1 MRRAVAITFC
11 LFLVG
16 SVAAWAQEARHTT
29 LKRSARNRSYRA
41 PSVSKA
47 KSRVICPIFTQSQYP
62 YQALG
67 IKLGDPVALT
77 YKYYPNK
84 HWSFAADAG
93 KVASGLYSKYYR
105 KQFGNYVGSD
115 TVNNDNTEQTIK
127 YLSHRV
133 ITDWYLEAKF
143 LYQWDAEKIS
153 PGLQLY
159 AGLGWQWRSTKLEY
173 DYIFEDGLFEN
184 ELGKFSRSRFTYG
197 PSAIVG
203 FEYSYFSLPISAF
216 IEIEWFTDAL
226 LDPGYNRFQGGIGL
240 RYVF

>member
-1 MRRAVAITFC
+1 MRIVLPLVVVLLLVASTEC
-11 LFLVG
+11 Y
-16 SVAAWAQEARHTT
+16 SQEARHTT
-29 LKRSARNRSYRA
+29 LKKSPKNRSLRA

-62 YQALG
+62 YQAVG
-67 IKLGDPVALT
+67 IKLGDPVAIT

-84 HWSFAADAG
+84 HWAFAADIG
-93 KVASGLYSKYYR
+93 KAASGLYSKYYR
-105 KQFGNYVGSD
+105 KVFNDDYMPD
-115 TVNNDNTEQTIK
+115 TLTGEETVK
-127 YLSHRV
+127 YLSHRA
-133 ITDWYLEAKF
+133 ITDWYGEAKF

-159 AGLGWQWRSTKLEY
+159 AGLGLQWRSTKLEY
-173 DYIFEDGLFEN
+173 DYIYEDGLFEN
-184 ELGKFSRSRFTYG
+184 DLGKFQRSRFTYG

-203 FEYSYFSLPISAF
+203 FEYSYFSLPLSAF

-226 LDPGYNRFQGGIGL
+226 IDPGYNRFQGGVGL

>member
-1 MRRAVAITFC
+1 MRLPAALAIVV
-11 LFLVG
+11 FLITTG
-16 SVAAWAQEARHTT
+16 ECYSQEARHTK
-29 LKRSARNRSYRA
+29 LKKSPKNRSYRA
-41 PSVSKA
+41 PSISKA
-47 KSRVICPIFTQSQYP
+47 KSRVICPIFEQSEYP
-62 YQALG
+62 YQGLG
-67 IKLGDPVALT
+67 IKLGDPVAVS

-84 HWSFAADAG
+84 NFAFAADVG

-105 KQFGNYVGSD
+105 KNFAEYLPD
-115 TVNNDNTEQTIK
+115 TLSGEESIK
-127 YLSHRV
+127 YLSHRALQ
-133 ITDWYLEAKF
+133 DWYVEAKF

-173 DYIFEDGLFEN
+173 DYIYEDGLFEN
-184 ELGKFSRSRFTYG
+184 ELGKFKRSRFTYG

-203 FEYSYFSLPISAF
+203 FEYSYFSLPLSAF

-226 LDPGYNRFQGGIGL
+226 LDPGYNRFQGGVGL